1 METLNVSKTF
11 FSKLFA
17 PSDSDFFFYK
27 ELYQMA
33 LEIQNKT
40 SNTVSIKKYYFFWSE
55 VNYHFKLR
63 EDEKKLLSLYLSPSC
78 KLFFSAS
85 K

>member
-1 METLNVSKTF
+1 MGTLNVSKTF

-17 PSDSDFFFYK
+17 PSDGDFFFLQGIASDGIGNSK
-27 ELYQMA
+27 
-33 LEIQNKT
+33 QN
-40 SNTVSIKKYYFFWSE
+40 VQHGFHKKNYFFWSE
-55 VNYHFKLR
+55 VNYDFKLR
-63 EDEKKLLSLYLSPSC
+63 EDEKMLLSLHLSPSY

>member
-1 METLNVSKTF
+1 METLNVSKKF

-17 PSDSDFFFYK
+17 PSDGDFFFYK
-27 ELYQMA
+27 DLYHMA

-40 SNTVSIKKYYFFWSE
+40 SNTVSIKKDYFFWLE

-63 EDEKKLLSLYLSPSC
+63 EDEKTLLSLY
-78 KLFFSAS
+78 
-85 K
+85 